1 MCSAD
6 RQASEAGGMEAE
18 RTLVLGFF
26 QILVKR
32 GNGGDEGVVIVL
44 SRLVSYFSR
53 RMTQK

>member
-1 MCSAD
+1 
-6 RQASEAGGMEAE
+6 MEAE

-26 QILVKR
+26 QIPVKR
-32 GNGGDEGVVIVL
+32 GNRGDEGVVIGL

>member
-1 MCSAD
+1 
-6 RQASEAGGMEAE
+6 MEAE
-18 RTLVLGFF
+18 RTLVLCFF
-26 QILVKR
+26 QIPVKR